1 MIAQVF
7 IHIKRVEVFGV
18 KAGKEHIHHDGNI
31 DLLVLW
37 KIGIYVFLVFDALL
51 QEGIVL
57 IKVLKAAVFA
67 VLRIVVG
74 DDFCQRR
81 LAQFGLLFIVLYLLR
96 EILL

>member
-1 MIAQVF
+1 MVAQVF

-18 KAGKEHIHHDGNI
+18 KACKEHIHHDGNI

-37 KIGIYVFLVFDALL
+37 KISIHVFLVFDALL
-51 QEGIVL
+51 QERVVL
-57 IKVLKAAVFA
+57 IKVIEATVFA

-74 DDFCQRR
+74 DDFCQSR
-81 LAQFGLLFIVLYLLR
+81 LAQFGLFFIVLYLLR